1 MGCNCGGRKKGQAM
15 VWRVTCTGEK
25 PKDYVTELEARAAV
39 AVCKSG
45 KGTYTRTRANTPA
58 KAA

>member
-1 MGCNCGGRKKGQAM
+1 MGCNCGGRKRGEAT

-25 PKDYVTELEARAAV
+25 PKDYATELEARAAV

-45 KGTYTRTRANTPA
+45 KGAYTRARANSP

>member
-1 MGCNCGGRKKGQAM
+1 MGCNCGGRKKGEAM

-25 PKDYVTELEARAAV
+25 PKDYTTELEARAAV
-39 AVCKSG
+39 AVCKTG
-45 KGTYTRTRANTPA
+45 KGSYTRARARTA